1 MFVSLLRVLH
11 FSILTAFFYPPT
23 LCYNVGLAAAAQRGI
38 IVKGGAHLE
47 SLGRV
52 TKIAMDKTGTLTE
65 GNFKLLHL
73 RSWGELSRNEAF
85 QYIFAME
92 AHASHPL
99 AAAIIAAAKA
109 ENVSI
114 PESWKIEDHQNL
126 EGEGVKAHVNGKVVH
141 VGNFRLFERLA
152 LINMLPTEEIEAAKV
167 WLGDGSTVGFM
178 SIEGYG
184 IVASYCVADAIR
196 KEAKDVVAK
205 FRKLGIDVNMLTG
218 DNAKAASTLGERLG
232 LTPGQIKSNLLP
244 DEKLKLVKQMM
255 DTETEAAKKKSYKRA
270 GLVLMCGDGVND
282 APALALA
289 DVGVAMGAGAAL
301 AMETADVTLLD
312 SNLEKLLKVV
322 SLGKKVTRT
331 IIENV
336 CFSFFAKAIVMGF
349 TFAGYSSLWAA
360 IGSDVVAMLA
370 VTLNG
375 MKLLPSKKSV
385 RSGSGFDSW
394 ALQNGTETSKGG
406 AKEDSVAS
414 FPLGLPQETNV

>member
-1 MFVSLLRVLH
+1 
-11 FSILTAFFYPPT
+11 
-23 LCYNVGLAAAAQRGI
+23 
-38 IVKGGAHLE
+38 
-47 SLGRV
+47 
-52 TKIAMDKTGTLTE
+52 
-65 GNFKLLHL
+65 
-73 RSWGELSRNEAF
+73 
-85 QYIFAME
+85 
-92 AHASHPL
+92 
-99 AAAIIAAAKA
+99 
-109 ENVSI
+109 
-114 PESWKIEDHQNL
+114 
-126 EGEGVKAHVNGKVVH
+126 
-141 VGNFRLFERLA
+141 
-152 LINMLPTEEIEAAKV
+152 
-167 WLGDGSTVGFM
+167 
-178 SIEGYG
+178 
-184 IVASYCVADAIR
+184 
-196 KEAKDVVAK
+196 
-205 FRKLGIDVNMLTG
+205 
-218 DNAKAASTLGERLG
+218 
-232 LTPGQIKSNLLP
+232 
-244 DEKLKLVKQMM
+244 
-255 DTETEAAKKKSYKRA
+255 
-270 GLVLMCGDGVND
+270 MCGDGVND

-406 AKEDSVAS
+406 GANEDSVAP
-414 FPLGLPQETNV
+414 FPLSLPQETNV